1 MEIILDIETAP
12 LTDKTEDA
20 LSPIN
25 GRVIAIGM
33 KFLKEELIIMEE
45 DEKLL
50 IQQFWDKIREL
61 NKRFSVIRY
70 VGFNIRDFDFYFI
83 INRSL
88 HHNVEIVRPGNSVFI
103 DLREH
108 LTLFRTYGKSGKL
121 DDYAKLIGVAG
132 KYKDLKGEEVPLLW
146 KKKQFEEIREYLRQD
161 LFMTHALFE
170 RCKNI
175 GLIFEN

>member
-1 MEIILDIETAP
+1 MEIILDIETAS
-12 LTDKTEDA
+12 LTEDREGA
-20 LSPIN
+20 LSPIK
-25 GRVIAIGM
+25 GRIVAIGL

-50 IQQFWDKIREL
+50 IQKFWSKIREL
-61 NKRFSVIRY
+61 HKRFSVIRY

-88 HHNVEIVRPGNSVFI
+88 HHDIEIVRPGSASFI

-121 DDYAKLIGVAG
+121 SEYAKLIGVEG
-132 KYKDLKGEEVPLLW
+132 KYMNMSGGDVPLLW
-146 KKKQFEEIREYLRQD
+146 KHKKFEEIRNYLSQD

>member
-12 LTDKTEDA
+12 LTENAEDA
-20 LSPIN
+20 LSPMN
-25 GRVIAIGM
+25 GRVVAIGM
-33 KFLKEELIIMEE
+33 KYLKEELIIMED
-45 DEKLL
+45 DEKEL
-50 IQQFWDKIREL
+50 ILKFWEKIREL
-61 NKRFSVIRY
+61 HKQFSIIRY
-70 VGFNIRDFDFYFI
+70 VGFNIRDFDFYFL

-88 HHNVEIVRPGNSVFI
+88 HFNLEIVRPTGTSFI

-108 LTLFRTYGKSGKL
+108 LALFRTYGKSGTL
-121 DDYAKLIGVAG
+121 NDYAKLIGVKG
-132 KYKDLKGEEVPLLW
+132 KYKDIKGGDVPLLW
-146 KKKQFEEIREYLRQD
+146 KQKQFEEIRNYLSQD

>member
-12 LTDKTEDA
+12 LTENREDA
-20 LSPIN
+20 LSPMK
-25 GRVIAIGM
+25 GRVVAIGM

-45 DEKLL
+45 DEKEL
-50 IQQFWDKIREL
+50 IEKFWNKIREL
-61 NKRFSVIRY
+61 HKRFSIIRY
-70 VGFNIRDFDFYFI
+70 VGFNIRDFDFYFL

-88 HHNVEIVRPGNSVFI
+88 HFNLEIVRPGSTSFI

-108 LTLFRTYGKSGKL
+108 LSLFRTYGKSGKL
-121 DDYAKLIGVAG
+121 SDYAKLIGIEG
-132 KYKDLKGEEVPLLW
+132 KYMDMGGGDVPLLW
-146 KKKQFEEIREYLRQD
+146 KHKKYEEIRNYLSQD
-161 LFMTHALFE
+161 LFMTHTLFE

>member
-1 MEIILDIETAP
+1 MEIILDIETAS
-12 LTDKTEDA
+12 LTSDSEGA

-33 KFLKEELIIMEE
+33 KYLKEEVIIMED
-45 DEKLL
+45 DERLL
-50 IQQFWDKIREL
+50 IQKFWDYIREL
-61 NKRFSVIRY
+61 KKKFSVIRY

-88 HHNVEIVRPGNSVFI
+88 HHNIEIVKPTQDSFI

-108 LTLFRTYGKSGKL
+108 LALFKTYGKKGTL
-121 DDYAKLIGVAG
+121 NDYAKLIGIEG
-132 KYKDLKGEEVPLLW
+132 KYKDMKGGDVPLLW
-146 KKKQFEEIREYLRQD
+146 KQGLKDEISQYLKQD
-161 LFMTHALFE
+161 LFMTYKLFE